1 MTGAVDVTDRPV
13 DEALW
18 TPYKNEGGT
27 WSLKS
32 VYGKWLSARR
42 DGNVKTMER
51 CDEWEFFWIESY
63 P

>member
-1 MTGAVDVTDRPV
+1 MTGAVDVIDRPV
-13 DEALW
+13 DDALW
-18 TPYKNEGGT
+18 TPYKNEDGT

-42 DGNVKTMER
+42 DENVKTMER
-51 CDEWEFFWIESY
+51 CDSWEYFWIESY